1 MSVKTK
7 AQSICE
13 RAPRS
18 LTPKRS
24 VLEEIG
30 NAVTHGLGAGFAIV
44 SLILMLV
51 KSTSPYHVAGAII
64 YSVGL
69 FIAMCISCLYHS
81 FPYGSK
87 VKALFRRFDYISI
100 YLLIGATFAPILL
113 AFIQGVESWIFFGV
127 QWGVIA
133 LGVTLIAVFCPNK
146 LRPLHITGYVVLGW
160 SGLLLIAKMF
170 AVPVLFWCVLG
181 GGVIYSLGIIP
192 FALKKKASHFVWH
205 FFVLAGAMAQWIGIF
220 IAIY

>member
-1 MSVKTK
+1 MNRTNDIKYVNGKSSK
-7 AQSICE
+7 
-13 RAPRS
+13 

-30 NAVTHGLGAGFAIV
+30 NAITHGLGAVFAII
-44 SLILMLV
+44 SLILMLINSV
-51 KSTSPYHVAGAII
+51 SPCHVAGAIV
-64 YSVGL
+64 YSAGL
-69 FIAMCISCLYHS
+69 FIAMSISCLYHA
-81 FPYGSK
+81 FPYGSG

-113 AFIQGVESWIFFGV
+113 AFVHGAYGWVFFGV

-133 LGVTLIAVFCPNK
+133 LGITLIAVFGPNK

-160 SGLLLIAKMF
+160 SGLLLMAKLF
-170 AVPVLFWCVLG
+170 TAPILFWCVLG
-181 GGVIYSLGIIP
+181 GGIIYSLGIIP
-192 FALKKKASHFVWH
+192 FALKKKASHFIWH
-205 FFVLAGAMAQWIGIF
+205 FFVLVGACVQWIGIF